1 MPQSK
6 GKNWPEVLKYAEGIR
21 DGTIIANIERKQAV
35 ERFFSDLENPNY
47 WMDYKDPE
55 FCIQIIEKT
64 LCHQQGEALDGTPM
78 RGKPFLLQPFM
89 KFIIYNLV
97 GFKLAGT
104 DIVKYHEALIYEP
117 RKNVKTGLAAGLS
130 WALSLLRRKSGSKCY
145 IASAALMQS
154 LESFNFLAYNINRMG
169 ENQKD
174 GGSVKI
180 IDNNNEHSM
189 ESILPD
195 GSFYIRALAA
205 NPDAQDSLNCNIAI
219 CDEMHAF
226 KQPKQY
232 NLFKEAMK
240 AYTNKL
246 IIGISTAGD
255 NEQLFL
261 GQRLKYC
268 RKVLDGTV
276 KDEQYFIFMCCAPEG
291 VKDGTVDFTDP
302 KIHEMANPSYG
313 VTIRPEEILNDALQA
328 QNDPQQRK
336 DFFAK
341 SLNVYTNALKAYFDI
356 DEFRRSDRKYD
367 WTLDQLAK
375 LPIKWYGGADL
386 SKLHDLTTAAL
397 FGSYQGVDI
406 IITHAFFPVVAAHL
420 KADEDNIPLFG
431 WADDGWLTLCN
442 SPTVNHS
449 DIVNWFIEMRQKGF
463 KIRQVGHDRKFCREY
478 FIGMKKAGFNIM
490 DQPQYYYKKS
500 EGFRHIEKSAKD
512 GTLFYLHS
520 EAYEYCVENVGAVEK
535 TDDMI
540 QYEKVQP
547 EHRIDLFDASVFACV
562 RYLEDLERSGKGKAW
577 WGNGKEKE
585 KDQG

>member
-1 MPQSK
+1 MHPSK
-6 GKNWPEVLKYAEGIR
+6 AKNWKTVLKYAENIR
-21 DGTIIANIERKQAV
+21 DGKKVACPELKQAV
-35 ERFFSDLENPNY
+35 DRFFSDMNNENY

-64 LCHQQGEALDGTPM
+64 LCNMQGEKIDGTPL
-78 RGKPFLLQPFM
+78 RGMPFELQDYH
-89 KFIIYNLV
+89 KFCIYNLV
-97 GFKLAGT
+97 GFKLKGT
-104 DIVKYHEALIYEP
+104 NNIRFHEALIYIP
-117 RKNVKTGLAAGLS
+117 RKNVKTTFAAALAWS
-130 WALSLLRRKSGSKCY
+130 LSLLYRKSGSKTY
-145 IASAALMQS
+145 IASAALIQS
-154 LESFNFLAYNINRMG
+154 LESFNFLKYNIRLMG
-169 ENQKD
+169 EDQKD

-189 ESILPD
+189 ESSLPD
-195 GSFYIRALAA
+195 GYFFIRALAA

-226 KQPKQY
+226 KKPKQY

-246 IIGISTAGD
+246 MIGISTAGD
-255 NEQLFL
+255 DEQLFL

-268 RKVLDGTV
+268 QQVLDGTV
-276 KDEQYFIFMCCAPEG
+276 KDEQYFVFICKAPDEIR
-291 VKDGTVDFTDP
+291 DGTVDFTDTR
-302 KIHEMANPSYG
+302 IHEMANPGYG
-313 VTIRPEEILNDALQA
+313 VTIRPQEILNDALQA

-341 SLNVYTNALKAYFDI
+341 SLNVYTNALSAYFDI
-356 DEFRRSDRKYD
+356 EEFRKSDREYD
-367 WTLDQLAK
+367 WTIDQLAK
-375 LPIKWYGGADL
+375 MPIDWYGGADL
-386 SKLHDLTTAAL
+386 SKLHDLTAAAL
-397 FGSYQGVDI
+397 FGRYKDVDI
-406 IITHAFFPVVAAHL
+406 IITHAFFPVVAAHI

-431 WADDGWLTLCN
+431 WAEDGWLTLCN

-449 DIVNWFIEMRQKGF
+449 DVVNWFVNMRKKGF
-463 KIRQVGHDRKFCREY
+463 KIKQIGHDRKFCREY
-478 FIGMKKAGFNIM
+478 FIGMKQAGFKII

-512 GTLFYLHS
+512 GNLYYLHS
-520 EAYEYCVENVGAVEK
+520 EAYEYCVENVRAVEK

-562 RYLEDLERSGKGKAW
+562 RYLENMERSKKGRAW
-577 WGNGKEKE
+577 WGNE
-585 KDQG
+585 

>member
-189 ESILPD
+189 ESTLPD

-386 SKLHDLTTAAL
+386 SKLHDLTAAAL
-397 FGSYQGVDI
+397 LGSYQGVDI

-449 DIVNWFIEMRQKGF
+449 DIVNWFIQMRQKGF
-463 KIRQVGHDRKFCREY
+463 KIRQIGHDRKFCREY
-478 FIGMKKAGFNIM
+478 FIGMKKAGFNII

-540 QYEKVQP
+540 QYEKIQP